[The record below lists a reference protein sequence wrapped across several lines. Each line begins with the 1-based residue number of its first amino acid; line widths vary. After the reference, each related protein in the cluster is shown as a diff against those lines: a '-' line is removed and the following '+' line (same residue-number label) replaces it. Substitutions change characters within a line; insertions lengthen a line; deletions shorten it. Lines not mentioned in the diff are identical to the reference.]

1 MLKPTIQS
9 ITKAIMLNFNFVT
22 VDTKKGINFFH
33 THEHFVLSFKTW
45 EDALQYATELRG
57 W

>member
-1 MLKPTIQS
+1 MQKATIQS
-9 ITKAIMLNFNFVT
+9 ITKAIMFSFEFVT
-22 VDTKKGINFFH
+22 VNTKNGINFFH
-33 THEHFVLSFKTW
+33 VHEHFVLDFKTW

>member
-1 MLKPTIQS
+1 MQKATIQS
-9 ITKAIMLNFNFVT
+9 ITKAIMLSFYFVT

-33 THEHFVLSFKTW
+33 THEHFVLNFKTW
-45 EDALQYATELRG
+45 EDALKYATELRG

>member
-1 MLKPTIQS
+1 MQKATIQS
-9 ITKAIMLNFNFVT
+9 ITKAIMVSFDFVT

-33 THEHFVLSFKTW
+33 THEHFVLNFKTW
-45 EDALQYATELRG
+45 EGALQYATELRG

>member
-1 MLKPTIQS
+1 MQKATIQS
-9 ITKAIMLNFNFVT
+9 ITKAIMFNFNFVI
-22 VDTKKGINFFH
+22 VDIKGGINFFH
-33 THEHFVLSFKTW
+33 THEHFVLNFKTW

>member
-1 MLKPTIQS
+1 MLKATIQS
-9 ITKAIMLNFNFVT
+9 ITKAIMFSFYFVT
-22 VDTKKGINFFH
+22 VDTKNGINFFH
-33 THEHFVLSFKTW
+33 TYEHFVLNFKTW

>member
-1 MLKPTIQS
+1 MQKATIQS
-9 ITKAIMLNFNFVT
+9 VTKAIMLSFYFVA

-33 THEHFVLSFKTW
+33 THEHFVLNFKTW
-45 EDALQYATELRG
+45 ENALQYATELRG